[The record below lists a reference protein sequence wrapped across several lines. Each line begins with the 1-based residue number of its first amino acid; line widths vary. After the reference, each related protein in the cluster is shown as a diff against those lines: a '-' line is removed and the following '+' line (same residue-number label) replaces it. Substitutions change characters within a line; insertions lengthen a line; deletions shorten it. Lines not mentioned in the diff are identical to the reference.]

1 MERTSMQ
8 KIMEITGGRL
18 LAGDPSVT
26 VTGMDIDSRTVK
38 PGDLFVAIVGERVDA
53 HRFVPQVIESGVR
66 GVLIT
71 EEDACPEGTDACIV
85 LVPDAVKAMQQ
96 IGKWYLDAIDVRRV
110 GVTGS
115 VGKTTTRDMIYHIL
129 KEKYRTG
136 SASKNHNSLI
146 GMPLAITQFDSSMEV
161 VVLEEGMGGAGDIHL
176 LSDLARPEV
185 AVITNVGI
193 SHLEILGSRE
203 NIRKAKLE
211 IVDFF
216 RESDTLVINADND
229 MLDADRIREEKGRYT
244 VKSAEAERSFYG
256 LAEDPDRYGEAA
268 FVLELTA
275 RLLPEGVPQPRIFDL
290 MTDMFSALENRRNRF
305 LTLRLAYEVKL
316 MDLLGVA
323 PRTDCCVR
331 CGKKNGLEAFSVPG
345 GGALC
350 GECHRKLTEEG
361 YPDRLIY
368 PARFDMMNVIDYFR
382 SNPLKRFEKL
392 ALNDGAAA
400 WMQNVIRRYMAY
412 YLDVD
417 QLKSEAAMN
426 QEGMLQWKSH

>member
-1 MERTSMQ
+1 MDLHGRGIVLRQT
-8 KIMEITGGRL
+8 KIAGGRRML
-18 LAGDPSVT
+18 ELFTREYGVISCGSFLSAAGGSKRKSSGHLALQPFT
-26 VTGMDIDSRTVK
+26 
-38 PGDLFVAIVGERVDA
+38 
-53 HRFVPQVIESGVR
+53 
-66 GVLIT
+66 
-71 EEDACPEGTDACIV
+71 
-85 LVPDAVKAMQQ
+85 
-96 IGKWYLDAIDVRRV
+96 
-110 GVTGS
+110 
-115 VGKTTTRDMIYHIL
+115 
-129 KEKYRTG
+129 
-136 SASKNHNSLI
+136 
-146 GMPLAITQFDSSMEV
+146 
-161 VVLEEGMGGAGDIHL
+161 
-176 LSDLARPEV
+176 
-185 AVITNVGI
+185 
-193 SHLEILGSRE
+193 LGSY
-203 NIRKAKLE
+203 
-211 IVDFF
+211 
-216 RESDTLVINADND
+216 
-229 MLDADRIREEKGRYT
+229 RIREEKGRYT

-368 PARFDMMNVIDYFR
+368 PARFDMINVIDYFR